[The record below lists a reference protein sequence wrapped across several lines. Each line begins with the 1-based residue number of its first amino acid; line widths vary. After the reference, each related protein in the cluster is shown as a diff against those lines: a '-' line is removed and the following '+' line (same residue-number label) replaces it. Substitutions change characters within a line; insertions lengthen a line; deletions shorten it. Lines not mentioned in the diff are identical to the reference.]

1 MEEFPT
7 VLEKGILKSFFQYED
22 KNDEITIY
30 NNSDFIFFT
39 FYTMYSLLY
48 ISKCYFK

>member
-30 NNSDFIFFT
+30 NNSDFIFYILHNVFFT
-39 FYTMYSLLY
+39 LY
-48 ISKCYFK
+48 L